1 MKEYMVNGE
10 PKLLEEVTL
19 IGDLVDGITKGSKV
33 LITGRGVFDSIYVK
47 KEDIFNMDWT
57 YTEVEGHP
65 YVALSYDVVKPV
77 LLEEEK

>member
-33 LITGRGVFDSIYVK
+33 LITGRGVYDSIYVK
-47 KEDIFNMDWT
+47 KEDIFNMNWQYCD
-57 YTEVEGHP
+57 VEGHS
-65 YVALSYDVVKPV
+65 YVRLSYDVVKPV
-77 LLEEEK
+77 LEEEK